1 MDLQLSGKRA
11 LVTGASS
18 GLGIAIAKTLA
29 TEGCTV
35 VVHGR
40 DVGRAQ
46 NTTDEIIAAGGKAVI
61 ATGDLA
67 TDEGATKVADE
78 ALSAVGGVDIL
89 VHNAGGALHN
99 HDMPSWDKLPISDY
113 LLSLNMNFL
122 ASVRLVHR
130 FAPGM
135 IERGWGRIINIS
147 STAARQALGAL
158 HEYGPAKAA
167 LENWGIN
174 LSKNLSPLGITVN
187 TIEPGMYLTGASVEF
202 LRTLGKQQGW
212 PDDLDEI
219 ERRYATETFP
229 QPVPR
234 LGKPEEMGAVVA
246 FMASPLSGYT
256 TGATWRADGGN
267 SMGV

>member
-1 MDLQLSGKRA
+1 MDLQLGGKRA
-11 LVTGASS
+11 LVTGASA
-18 GLGIAIAKTLA
+18 GLGTAIAKTLA
-29 TEGCTV
+29 AEGCTV

-40 DVGRAQ
+40 DAGRAQ
-46 NTTDEIIAAGGKAVI
+46 
-61 ATGDLA
+61 
-67 TDEGATKVADE
+67 KVADE
-78 ALSAVGGVDIL
+78 IKASGGKATIAIGDISNDEGARQVADAALADHGGIDIF

-99 HDMPSWDKLPISDY
+99 HDMPTWDKLPVEDY
-113 LLSLNMNFL
+113 LLSLNTNFI
-122 ASVRLVHR
+122 ASVRLVNR

-135 IERGWGRIINIS
+135 VERGWGRIINIS
-147 STAARQALGAL
+147 STAARQALGVL

-174 LSKNLSPLGITVN
+174 MSKNLSRHGVTVN

-202 LRTLGKQQGW
+202 LQTLGKQQGW
-212 PDDLDEI
+212 PDDLAEC

-246 FMASPLSGYT
+246 FLASPLSGYT

>member
-1 MDLQLSGKRA
+1 MDLQLGGKRA

-18 GLGIAIAKTLA
+18 GLGIAIARTLA
-29 TEGCTV
+29 AEGCTV

-40 DVGRAQ
+40 DQGRAQ
-46 NTTDEIIAAGGKAVI
+46 KTADEIVAAGGQATI
-61 ATGDLA
+61 AIGDLA
-67 TDEGATKVADE
+67 TDDGATKVADE
-78 ALSAVGGVDIL
+78 ALAAHGGIDIL

-99 HDMPSWDKLPISDY
+99 HDMPTWDKLPIADY

-122 ASVRLVHR
+122 ASVRLVNR

-135 IERGWGRIINIS
+135 VERGWGRIINIS
-147 STAARQALGAL
+147 STAARQALGVL

-174 LSKNLSPLGITVN
+174 LSKNLSPHGVTVN

-212 PDDLDEI
+212 PDDLTEL

>member
-11 LVTGASS
+11 LVTGASA
-18 GLGIAIAKTLA
+18 GLGTAIARTLA
-29 TEGCTV
+29 AEGCTV

-40 DVGRAQ
+40 NEERAQ
-46 NTTDEIIAAGGKAVI
+46 KVANDIVAAGGKALI
-61 ATGDLA
+61 AIGDIA
-67 TDEGATKVADE
+67 TDEGANAAADT
-78 ALSAVGGVDIL
+78 ALAALGGIDIL

-99 HDMPSWDKLPISDY
+99 HDMPTWDKLPVSDY
-113 LLSLNMNFL
+113 LLSLNMNFI
-122 ASVRLVHR
+122 ASVRLVNR

-135 IERGWGRIINIS
+135 VERGWGRIINIS
-147 STAARQALGAL
+147 STAARQALGVL

-174 LSKNLSPLGITVN
+174 MSKNLSPHGVTVN
-187 TIEPGMYLTGASVEF
+187 TVEPGMYLTGASVEF
-202 LRTLGKQQGW
+202 LKTLGKQQGW
-212 PDDLDEI
+212 PDDLAEI

-234 LGKPEEMGAVVA
+234 LGKPEEMGAVVT
-246 FMASPLSGYT
+246 FLASPLAAYV